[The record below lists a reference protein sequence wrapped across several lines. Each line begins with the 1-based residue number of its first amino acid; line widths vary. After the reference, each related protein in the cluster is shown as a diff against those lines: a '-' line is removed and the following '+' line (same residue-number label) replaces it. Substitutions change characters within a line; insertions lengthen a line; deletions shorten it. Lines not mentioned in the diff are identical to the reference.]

1 MASPSSVNRH
11 YADAVLANP
20 SGHALLADVLIA
32 YFQSQICRA
41 WDMATGHNPAARLE
55 DIVKAN
61 GTFLLPIAL
70 VTL

>member
-11 YADAVLANP
+11 YADPILANP

-41 WDMATGHNPAARLE
+41 WDIVTGHNPAARLE
-55 DIVKAN
+55 EIIRAK
-61 GTFLLPIAL
+61 GTSTVLAL
-70 VTL
+70 VHA